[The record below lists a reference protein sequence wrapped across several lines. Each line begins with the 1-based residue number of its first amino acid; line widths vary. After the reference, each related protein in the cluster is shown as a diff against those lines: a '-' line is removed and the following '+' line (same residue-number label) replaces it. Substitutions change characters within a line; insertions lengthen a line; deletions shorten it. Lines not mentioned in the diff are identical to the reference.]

1 MVGNM
6 TRNKNN
12 KKYIKEEQHPVDA
25 YYECISYC
33 DINPKGIDE
42 DCESICIERHLK
54 GNLW

>member
-1 MVGNM
+1 MI
-6 TRNKNN
+6 RNNDH
-12 KKYIKEEQHPVDA
+12 KKSLKEKQHPVDA

-42 DCESICIERHLK
+42 DCENICLERHLK

>member
-1 MVGNM
+1 MI
-6 TRNKNN
+6 RNNYN
-12 KKYIKEEQHPVDA
+12 KKSLKEKQHPVDA

-42 DCESICIERHLK
+42 DCENICLERHLK